1 MLGCFH
7 TCLSEIWAN
16 PMYFKNLNQW
26 LGLTIFDPN
35 MGWKNMGDG
44 WNDRQAF
51 SFMPY
56 FFIFKTLIQTKV
68 VYEYNLFDKVDSLQ
82 NLIMHYASA
91 LLLASSYFLSILD
104 IFVSWKHD
112 SHTTWTSLFFC
123 FKYLNITKV
132 SECVSNRCW
141 VQSDPFRGCSKYCIC
156 FNQ

>member
-1 MLGCFH
+1 
-7 TCLSEIWAN
+7 
-16 PMYFKNLNQW
+16 
-26 LGLTIFDPN
+26 
-35 MGWKNMGDG
+35 MGDL

-104 IFVSWKHD
+104 IFVS
-112 SHTTWTSLFFC
+112 
-123 FKYLNITKV
+123 
-132 SECVSNRCW
+132 
-141 VQSDPFRGCSKYCIC
+141 
-156 FNQ
+156 